1 MKLYEKEKKI
11 RAKNSNKELPLELV
25 IQKVL
30 EKIKELAIEDIVKK
44 RPNLKGKIEKF
55 KWVVT
60 IPAIW
65 TEYQKNVMMEASI
78 KAGLIDENADK
89 SLFFALEPEAASLYC
104 SVNQDIDQ
112 NFFKKGE
119 YYIVCDLGGG
129 TGDIVAHLVGSNNNL
144 NEIHPACGGKFGA
157 NEIDKLIYEEIILPL
172 FGCKDFNN
180 FYKKYKKMN
189 KNKED
194 YDDDDDDDGGAELL
208 KEWSEL
214 EREIKDF
221 KEGITMENVEKNE
234 KYPMNFTIF
243 KYIFDEDIDLNDLI
257 NEYNSNI
264 FENELKLKERKSKNK
279 WIIEFPYKILY
290 KYIKNQT
297 DSICKIIND
306 ILSNENIKTIIFVG
320 GYCYNEVL
328 LELIKKG
335 LKNNITSLQPSRP
348 CLSIMEGAV
357 LFGIEP
363 STINIRKS
371 KYTIGAD
378 IRQFWVE
385 KKHSEKGTKIFDEIT
400 NKWLCRNCF
409 DKYIEI
415 NQNIKIDEKITKT
428 SFMVGKR
435 FCVINFYKTLKPN
448 PIFIFEEGMIF
459 IGKCKLDAGEEYEK
473 YEDRKISITMKFG
486 GTFID
491 VSAIHLKSGN
501 SVKVK
506 LLFN

>member
-1 MKLYEKEKKI
+1 M
-11 RAKNSNKELPLELV
+11 
-25 IQKVL
+25 
-30 EKIKELAIEDIVKK
+30 KK

-65 TEYQKNVMMEASI
+65 TEYQKNIMMEASI

-112 NFFKKGE
+112 NFFKQGE

-194 YDDDDDDDGGAELL
+194 YDDDDDDGGAELL

-221 KEGITMENVEKNE
+221 KEGITMKDVENNSKH
-234 KYPMNFTIF
+234 PINFSIF
-243 KYIFDEDIDLNDLI
+243 KEIFDEGIKLNDLI

-264 FENELKLKERKSKNK
+264 SENELKLNSKKIKNK
-279 WIIEFPYKILY
+279 WYIEFPYKILY
-290 KYIKNQT
+290 KYLKNQA
-297 DSICKIIND
+297 DSICNIIND
-306 ILSNENIKTIIFVG
+306 ILSKENIKTLIFVG
-320 GYCYNEVL
+320 GYCNNKVL

-335 LKNNITSLQPSRP
+335 LKNNIIPLQPSRP

-371 KYTIGAD
+371 KYTIGGNMRD
-378 IRQFWVE
+378 FWNE
-385 KKHSEKGTKIFDEIT
+385 EKHSKKGKKIFDENI
-400 NKWLCRNCF
+400 NQWMCLDCF
-409 DKYIEI
+409 DKFIEI
-415 NQNIKIDEKITKT
+415 NQKIKLDKSITK
-428 SFMVGKR
+428 SYFMVEKR
-435 FCVINFYKTLKPN
+435 FYVINFYKTLKSN
-448 PIFIFEEGMIF
+448 PTFIFEEGMEF
-459 IGKCKLDAGEEYEK
+459 IGKCELDLGREYEK
-473 YEDRKISITMKFG
+473 YEEREINVTMKFG

-491 VSAIHLKSGN
+491 VSSIHLKTGK
-501 SVKVK
+501 SVKAK